1 MGPLGAAY
9 TTEYENLAFHPGST
23 RTNFSAVATKA
34 GQIGSLGQRGTA
46 APGLRH
52 LGLSTN
58 VAWAISL
65 PAVPA
70 TGLSPFRAL
79 LLNPRPTRRTGGI
92 MIGLIRAAIIGASLV
107 FGLIS
112 AQAADKPF
120 KRDDLADSAIKL
132 EAQIK
137 TEAGAINKS
146 ATALR
151 SDADAAF
158 RRNDMRTG
166 LQILGQIAATTPEDG
181 GNWLRLARTIF
192 QIRPATSSEQTFLL
206 ERASTAAYIAYQ
218 RAANA
223 SDEANALALLG
234 RAMAER
240 KLWRPA
246 LDALR
251 LSLDL
256 REVADVRASYEKMRD
271 EHGFRLLDYT
281 IDSDSA
287 SPRACF
293 QFSEE
298 LARRT
303 DFTPF
308 VALAGN
314 DKPALSSEGKQL
326 CVDGLKH
333 GERYN
338 INLRAGL
345 PSTVREGLPKSAE
358 FNVYVRDRKPFVRF
372 TGRAYVLPRTGQRG
386 IPLVSVNT
394 PSVAVEVFR
403 IGDRNLINTVVD
415 GDFQRSLSRYE
426 LSNLGDERG
435 VKVWSG
441 QLATAMTL
449 NQDVTTAF
457 PVDEAIGT
465 MLPGV
470 YVMIATAKGPGSDT
484 GDDDGGLATQ
494 WFIVSDLGLTAF
506 SGNDGIHVFVNS
518 LASTDAVAR
527 AEVRLVA
534 RNNEILA
541 TRTTDDSG
549 HAVFEAGLARG
560 EGGLSPAMLT
570 VSTDKADYAFL
581 SLKSSAFD
589 LSDRGVAGRAA
600 PAAADAFVYAE
611 RGVYRSNETVY
622 LTALLRDGQGN
633 AVSGGPLTLVV
644 ERPDGV
650 EFRRAVLP
658 DQGAG
663 GRTLAVAL
671 NSAVPAGTWRV
682 RAFTD
687 PKGNSVGETTFMV
700 EDYIPERIDFDVTA
714 KEKQIKVDAPAEL
727 KVDGHFLY
735 GAPASDLQL
744 EGDMLVATAAERPGF
759 PGYQFGVDDEEN
771 ASNERTPIED
781 LPETDT
787 NGAAR
792 FPVSL
797 PTAPTSTRPQEAQ
810 IFIRMAE
817 AGGRAVERKIVLP
830 VTPTSA
836 MIGVKPLFGENN
848 VAEGDKAAFD
858 VVFVSADGRPLA
870 RDGLR
875 YELLKIETRYQWYRQ
890 NSSWEFEPVKSTS
903 RVADGDLVVMADH
916 PARIILSPQPGRYRL
931 DVKTTETDGPLTSV
945 QFDVGWYSD
954 GSADSPDLLETS
966 IDKPE
971 YQSGDTM
978 VVSVNARTA
987 GKLTINVLG
996 DRLLTTQ
1003 TIDVKQG
1010 TAQVRIQ
1017 VGKDWGSGAYVV
1029 ATLRRPLDA
1038 AASRMPGRAIGLK
1051 WFGIDKKARTLQV
1064 NLSPPA
1070 LVRPNSTLKLPVKL
1084 TGLSPGEDAKVVVAA
1099 VDVGILNLT
1108 NYKPPAPDDY
1118 YLGQRRLTAEI
1129 RDVYG
1134 QLIDG
1139 MQGTRGQLKTGGD
1152 SAGAELQ
1159 GSPPTQKPLALY
1171 SGIVTVAADGTAEIS
1186 FNIPEFAGTARVM
1199 AIAWTATKLGRATI
1213 DVTVRDP
1220 VVLTTTLPRF
1230 LLTGDHGTMSID
1242 LDNVEGAPGDYA
1254 VNVKASGPVKVSGR
1268 AQPSVKLAAKQRSS
1282 MSLGLDAGGAGTA
1295 ALDVDIKGPNGM
1307 SLTRHYALDVKAAT
1321 QVLTRRSVRTLAKGE
1336 SLTLTSDM
1344 FSDLVDGTG
1353 TVSISANL
1361 SAALDAA
1368 TILKALDRYPY
1379 GCSEQIT
1386 SRAMPLLYVND
1397 LAAGAHLAMDTT
1409 IDQRI
1414 RDAIDRLLARQGSNG
1429 SFGLWSAGGD
1439 DAWLDAYVTDFLTRA
1454 REKGF
1459 AVPDVLFRSALDR
1472 IRNSV
1477 VNSEEPEKDG
1487 GRNLAYGLYVLAR
1500 NGTAPIGDLRYLAD
1514 TKLNNLATPI
1524 AKAQLAA
1531 ALALVGDKARA
1542 ERVYAAAVDSLAPKP
1557 VIEFGRA
1564 DYGSALRDAAAL
1576 VSLAG
1581 EGNAPKATLMQ
1592 AVSRVEAARGLSP
1605 YTSTQENAW
1614 LVLAARALAKET
1626 MALDFDGAPI
1636 KTALYRSYKAAEMA
1650 GKPIRITNTGDA
1662 PIQTVVSVGGSPKT
1676 PEPPVANGFNIE
1688 RNYFTLDGKPADVSK
1703 VKQNDRFAVVL
1714 KITEA
1719 KPEFGHIMV
1728 SDYLPAGFEIDNPHI
1743 VSSGDTGTLS
1753 WIEDGEEP
1761 ENTEFRD
1768 DRFTAAIDRTAN
1780 DNAIFTVAYVVRAVS
1795 PGKYVLPQAYVEDMY
1810 NPSRYGRTGT
1820 GSVEVRSAK

>member
-1 MGPLGAAY
+1 
-9 TTEYENLAFHPGST
+9 
-23 RTNFSAVATKA
+23 
-34 GQIGSLGQRGTA
+34 
-46 APGLRH
+46 
-52 LGLSTN
+52 
-58 VAWAISL
+58 
-65 PAVPA
+65 
-70 TGLSPFRAL
+70 
-79 LLNPRPTRRTGGI
+79 
-92 MIGLIRAAIIGASLV
+92 MIGLVRAAILCATLS

-112 AQAADKPF
+112 AGLPSAQAAEKPF

-132 EAQIK
+132 EAQIES
-137 TEAGAINKS
+137 EAGVSKS
-146 ATALR
+146 GAVLKA
-151 SDADAAF
+151 DADAAF
-158 RRNDMRTG
+158 KRNDVRTG
-166 LQILGQIAATTPEDG
+166 LQILGQIATTAPDDS

-192 QIRPATSSEQTFLL
+192 QIRPANSSEQTFLL

-218 RAANA
+218 RGGNPA
-223 SDEANALALLG
+223 DEADALAVLG
-234 RAMAER
+234 RAMSER

-246 LDALR
+246 LDSLR

-256 REVADVRASYEKMRD
+256 REVAEVRGQYEKMRD

-293 QFSEE
+293 QFSED
-298 LARRT
+298 LAKRT
-303 DFTPF
+303 DFAPF

-314 DKPALSSEGKQL
+314 DKPALTSEGQQL

-345 PSTVREGLPKSAE
+345 PSTVKEGLPKSAE

-394 PSVAVEVFR
+394 PSVSIDVFR
-403 IGDRNLINTVVD
+403 IGDRNLINTVID
-415 GDFQRSLSRYE
+415 GDFQRALSRYE
-426 LSNLGDERG
+426 LSSLGDERG

-441 QLATAMTL
+441 QLATATTL

-457 PVDEAIGT
+457 PVDEALGA
-465 MLPGV
+465 MQPGV
-470 YVMIATAKGPGSDT
+470 YVMTAAAKGPGSD
-484 GDDDGGLATQ
+484 GSGDDGGLATQ

-518 LASTDAVAR
+518 LASTEAISK
-527 AEVRLVA
+527 AEVHLVA

-541 TRTTDDSG
+541 TRKTDDAG

-570 VSTDKADYAFL
+570 VTTDKADYAFL
-581 SLKSSAFD
+581 SLKSNAFD
-589 LSDRGVAGRAA
+589 LSDRGVSGRAV
-600 PAAADAFVYAE
+600 PAGADAFVYAE

-622 LTALLRDGQGN
+622 LTALLRDGLGN
-633 AVSGGPLTLVV
+633 AISGGSLTMVV

-663 GRTLAVAL
+663 GRMLALPL

-700 EDYIPERIDFDVTA
+700 EDYIPERIDFEVTS
-714 KEKQIKVDAPAEL
+714 KDKQIKVDAPVEL
-727 KVDGHFLY
+727 RVDGHFLY

-744 EGDMLVATAAERPGF
+744 EGDMLVASADERPGF
-759 PGYQFGVDDEEN
+759 AGYQFGVADEEN
-771 ASNERTPIED
+771 ASNERTPIEN
-781 LPETDT
+781 LPESDA
-787 NGAAR
+787 NGVAT
-792 FPVSL
+792 FPVGL
-797 PTAPTSTRPQEAQ
+797 AKPPTSTRPQEAQ

-830 VTPTSA
+830 VAPAAA
-836 MIGVKPLFGENN
+836 MIGVKPLFGDKN

-858 VVFVSADGRPLA
+858 IVFVSPDGKSLA

-875 YELLKIETRYQWYRQ
+875 YELLKVESRYQWYRQ
-890 NSSWEFEPVKSTS
+890 NSSWEFEPVKSTQ
-903 RVADGDLVVMADH
+903 RVDDGDLTVAADR
-916 PARIILSPQPGRYRL
+916 PARITLSPRPGRYRL
-931 DVKTTETDGPLTSV
+931 DVKSADTDGPLTSV

-954 GSADSPDLLETS
+954 GSADTPDLLETS
-966 IDKPE
+966 IDRPE

-1003 TIDVKQG
+1003 TTDVKEG
-1010 TAQVRIQ
+1010 TAQVRIP
-1017 VGKDWGSGAYVV
+1017 VAKDWGSGAYVV

-1038 AASRMPGRAIGLK
+1038 AALRMPGRAIGLK
-1051 WFGIDKKARTLQV
+1051 WFGIDKKSRTLQV

-1070 LVRPNSTLKLPVKL
+1070 LVRPNTTMRLPVKL
-1084 TGLSPGEDAKVVVAA
+1084 TGLNPGEDAKVVVAA

-1129 RDVYG
+1129 RDLYG

-1152 SAGAELQ
+1152 GAGAELQ

-1171 SGIVTVAADGTAEIS
+1171 SGIVTVAADGSAEVS
-1186 FNIPEFAGTARVM
+1186 FDIPEFAGTARVM
-1199 AIAWTATKLGRATI
+1199 AVAWTATKLGRATV

-1220 VVLTTTLPRF
+1220 VVLTATLPRF
-1230 LLTGDHGTMSID
+1230 LLNGDHGTMSFD
-1242 LDNVEGAPGDYA
+1242 LDNVEGAPGDYI
-1254 VNVKASGPVKVSGR
+1254 VSVKTSGPVKVSGNPVTT
-1268 AQPSVKLAAKQRSS
+1268 AKLAAKQRSS
-1282 MSLGLDAGGAGTA
+1282 MSLALDAGGAGSA
-1295 ALDVDIKGPNGM
+1295 ALDVDIKGPNG
-1307 SLTRHYALDVKAAT
+1307 LTLARHYALDVKPAT
-1321 QVLTRRSVRTLAKGE
+1321 QILTRRSVRTLAKGE

-1344 FSDLVDGTG
+1344 FSDLVEGTG
-1353 TVSISANL
+1353 SVSISASL
-1361 SAALDAA
+1361 STALDAA
-1368 TILKALDRYPY
+1368 TILKALDRYPH

-1386 SRAMPLLYVND
+1386 SRAMPLLYVNE
-1397 LAAGAHLAMDTT
+1397 LAAGAHLAMDTA

-1414 RDAIDRLLARQGSNG
+1414 KDAIDRLLARQGSNG

-1459 AVPDVLFRSALDR
+1459 TVPDVLFRSALDR

-1477 VNSEEPEKDG
+1477 VNAEEPEKDG
-1487 GRNLAYGLYVLAR
+1487 GKNLAYGLYVLAR

-1542 ERVYAAAVDSLAPKP
+1542 ERVYAAAADSLAPKP
-1557 VIEFGRA
+1557 VLEFGRV

-1581 EGNAPKATLMQ
+1581 EGNAPRATLTQ

-1614 LVLAARALAKET
+1614 LVLASRALANET
-1626 MALDFDGAPI
+1626 MALDVDGAPV
-1636 KTALYRSYKAAEMA
+1636 KTALYRSYKAAEMS
-1650 GKPIRITNTGDA
+1650 GKPVRITNTGDA
-1662 PIQTVVSVGGSPKT
+1662 PIQAVVSVGGSPVT
-1676 PEPPVANGFNIE
+1676 PEPAASNGFKIE

-1714 KITEA
+1714 KITEV

-1728 SDYLPAGFEIDNPHI
+1728 SDYLPAGFEIDNPHL
-1743 VSSGDTGTLS
+1743 VSSGDTGTLA

-1761 ENTEFRD
+1761 QNTEFRD
-1768 DRFTAAIDRTAN
+1768 DRFTAAVDRAAN
-1780 DNAIFTVAYVVRAVS
+1780 DKSIFTVAYVVRAVS